1 MPHARKPSTWKSR
14 LADSLRK
21 RGYVSM
27 AGTDATCGLAAPLQP
42 STPDTPLVFVRHPK
56 ARRYIIRVV
65 ADGTVRV
72 TVPRWGS
79 KRRRRASPSANSAWI
94 ERERRRVQVDN
105 LAGSSRSSAAR
116 QTPRPWR
123 ARDKK
128 LPARLLELAAHHGLT
143 VSRVSIR
150 NQQWRW
156 GSCSPSGH
164 ICLNWRLVEMP
175 PSVRDY
181 VMHPRADAPQADGSL
196 AAVLEA
202 RRGGVSRLSNR
213 ARVAQDLSPR
223 LNTRPISMPN
233 SGSSRR
239 PRM

>member
-1 MPHARKPSTWKSR
+1 MQ
-14 LADSLRK
+14 LVL
-21 RGYVSM
+21 
-27 AGTDATCGLAAPLQP
+27 PLQP

-65 ADGTVRV
+65 SDGTVRV

-79 KRRRRASPSANSAWI
+79 KREAARFAEREQAWI

-105 LAGSSRSSAAR
+105 VAGSTDPHAADAAALARAR
-116 QTPRPWR
+116 QE
-123 ARDKK
+123 

-150 NQQWRW
+150 NQRWRW

-164 ICLNWRLVEMP
+164 ICLNWRLVDMP

-181 VMHPRADAPQADGSL
+181 VIIHELMHLKRMDH
-196 AAVLEA
+196 
-202 RRGGVSRLSNR
+202 
-213 ARVAQDLSPR
+213 
-223 LNTRPISMPN
+223 
-233 SGSSRR
+233 SRR
-239 PRM
+239 FWTLVAAACPDYQTARGWLRTYRRA